1 MILLHVHKRFNWYW
15 KRSLVIHVG
24 ILFMMFILNKF
35 NFLNF
40 SSNQPK
46 IILPS
51 VRVDIVELPK
61 YTLEE
66 LKKLEIAP
74 PPSEIKNE
82 SASDQKVDTVLPN
95 ENKNNSNIFEEI
107 VKKSEKKLAN
117 KMIDDIKKIK
127 EQRDVENRREEMKQL
142 ILAGNKIQQGTLLQG
157 EEVQQQLSEFEQ
169 YVLEVTE
176 KVRYQWKLPSYLK
189 DSMLKCRI
197 QVYINARGLVE
208 MTKVIES
215 SGNEEYDTWALR
227 SIKEALPFKEPSAAV
242 LPELLRGRFILGYP
256 L

>member
-1 MILLHVHKRFNWYW
+1 MLVTTHKNFEWYW
-15 KRSLVIHVG
+15 KRSLVFHVS
-24 ILFMMFILNKF
+24 IIFFMIIANKF

-40 SSNQPK
+40 KPIEPK

-74 PPSEIKNE
+74 PPVEIKADSPKNKDE
-82 SASDQKVDTVLPN
+82 TVSTPSETKKDTT
-95 ENKNNSNIFEEI
+95 FEEI
-107 VKKSEKKLAN
+107 VKKTEKKLAD
-117 KMIDDIKKIK
+117 KTIEDLKKLK
-127 EQRDVENRREEMKQL
+127 EQKAAESRRDEMKHL
-142 ILAGNKIQQGTLLQG
+142 ILAGNKVHQGTLLQG
-157 EEVQQQLSEFEQ
+157 EEVDQKLSEFEQ
-169 YVLEVTE
+169 YILEVTE

-189 DSMLKCRI
+189 NTTLKCRI
-197 QVYINARGLVE
+197 QLFINARGMVE
-208 MTKVIES
+208 VAKIVES
-215 SGNEEYDTWALR
+215 SGNEEYDSWALR
-227 SIKEALPFKEPSAAV
+227 SIQDAGPFKEPNSNV